1 MKELENLKEMFLD
14 EIKKINK
21 KSELSPADGEAAK
34 KALEA
39 ICMIDEICDDTDE
52 KEYSERSYRD
62 RLSYNNYSQNG
73 NMSRH
78 YPMPEMD
85 YGYNDGRYVSNR
97 SYRRGRSN
105 TTGRYISRHDGADF
119 MIRKLEDLLHG
130 TPDPETR
137 EAIECAIEKLEE
149 Y

>member
-39 ICMIDEICDDTDE
+39 ICMIDEICDSTDE

-62 RLSYNNYSQNG
+62 GRSYSNYPQNS

-85 YGYNDGRYVSNR
+85 YGYNDGRYMSNR
-97 SYRRGRSN
+97 SYRRGRSS
-105 TTGRYISRHDGADF
+105 TTGRYISRHDGVDF

-130 TPDPETR
+130 MPDPETR